1 MNGVPELQAR
11 FVPPQS
17 VGKFAYTSV
26 DGGYMATITFDAAS
40 PAILYAAAEKFL
52 AFAAEKA
59 GKAGKV
65 QPADASALASL
76 RNS

>member
-1 MNGVPELQAR
+1 MKGAPELQAR

-17 VGKFAYTSV
+17 VGKFAYTSA

-40 PAILYAAAEKFL
+40 PAVLYAAAEKFL

-59 GKAGKV
+59 GAV
-65 QPADASALASL
+65 QPVGAAALSGL
-76 RNS
+76 RA